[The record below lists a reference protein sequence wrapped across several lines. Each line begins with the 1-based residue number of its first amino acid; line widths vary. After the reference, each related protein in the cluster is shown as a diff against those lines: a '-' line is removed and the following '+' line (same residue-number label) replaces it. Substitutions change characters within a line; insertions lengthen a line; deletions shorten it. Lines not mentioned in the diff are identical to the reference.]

1 MDSQFELSTIG
12 CVTRKKRSDTP
23 RRPRTN
29 TITIPSC
36 YDCSSNE
43 HNFISSKRHIQYTGE
58 FGDDNTFSRNRDENK
73 LKRVKLKLGGV
84 TRTIHA
90 IHATDGGLRNGFNS
104 LDVHQHPD
112 IQALESGT
120 VRKSRRVPKIR
131 VLDVGYSDEEEKD
144 AEIRYL
150 ERLNASKIMS
160 MNINW
165 SSEVGTYGSGQAMSQ
180 KAYEDEDYLGEDE
193 PSSDDGPEVERKT
206 LRKESID
213 LLMGKSNESLDQSSN
228 HKNDFLGT
236 SNALEL
242 PTPTGSLSGLRKK
255 QKLKLSEVEQQLK
268 KAEAAQRRKLQSEN
282 AAREAE
288 AEAIRKILGQDSARR
303 KREEKKRKLRDEV
316 AQGKAGNSMKLAPG
330 TVRWVLG
337 PTGTI
342 VMFSEDLGLP
352 SLFDSQ
358 SCSYP
363 VAREKC
369 AGPNCT
375 NSYKYRDSKSKL
387 PLCSLICY
395 KEIHNASQQLFEHPC

>member
-1 MDSQFELSTIG
+1 MDQFDPSTIG
-12 CVTRKKRSDTP
+12 CATRKKRSDTP

-36 YDCSSNE
+36 YDCSPNE
-43 HNFISSKRHIQYTGE
+43 HNFTSSKRHIEDTGG
-58 FGDDNTFSRNRDENK
+58 FGDDNTFSTSRDEKK

-90 IHATDGGLRNGFNS
+90 IHATDGLPTNCYNS
-104 LDVHQHPD
+104 LDARQCPN
-112 IQALESGT
+112 IQGLESGT
-120 VRKSRRVPKIR
+120 VRKSKRIPKIR
-131 VLDVGYSDEEEKD
+131 VLDVGYSDDEEKD

-150 ERLNASKIMS
+150 ERLNASKVKS

-165 SSEVGTYGSGQAMSQ
+165 LSTVGTYGVKARSH
-180 KAYEDEDYLGEDE
+180 KAYEDEDYMEEDE
-193 PSSDDGPEVERKT
+193 PLSDDGLEVERKT
-206 LRKESID
+206 LRKDSTD
-213 LLMGKSNESLDQSSN
+213 LLRGESNETLDHSAN
-228 HKNDFLGT
+228 HKDEFLGT
-236 SNALEL
+236 SNTVEL
-242 PTPTGSLSGLRKK
+242 LTPTGSLSVSRKK

-303 KREEKKRKLRDEV
+303 KREEKKKKQRDEA

-330 TVRWVLG
+330 TVRWVMG
-337 PTGTI
+337 PTGT
-342 VMFSEDLGLP
+342 VVTFSEDLGLP

-363 VAREKC
+363 AVRGKC
-369 AGPNCT
+369 AAPNCT
-375 NSYKYRDSKSKL
+375 NPYKYRDSKSKL

-395 KEIHNASQQLFEHPC
+395 REIHKESQHFTPS